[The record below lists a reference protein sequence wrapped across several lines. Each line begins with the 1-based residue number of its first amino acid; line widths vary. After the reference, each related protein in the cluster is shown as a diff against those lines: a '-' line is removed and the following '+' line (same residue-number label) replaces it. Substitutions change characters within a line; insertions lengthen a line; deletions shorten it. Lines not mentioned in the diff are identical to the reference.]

1 VLGQRTVPSFFG
13 AVSTMQQA
21 QYQLI
26 IVGGGPAGLTAGLY
40 AARGRL
46 KVLLVEKGATGGQV
60 LVTDWVDNYPGFTEG
75 VSGFDLM
82 DKMTAHADRFGLE
95 KKFATIAKLDLA
107 GEVKSVILE
116 NGETLTAK
124 TVILCT
130 GAKPRRLDV
139 PGEYEFSGRGV
150 SYCATCDGPFYRNQE
165 IAVVGGGNTAIQE
178 ALHLTKFAS
187 KVTVIHRRGELRATK
202 ILQEKAFCNQK
213 IDFLWNTRVLEIR
226 GSKGAGVE
234 GLLLRHH
241 NGEESV
247 LKVTGLFVL
256 IGVVPNNDMLPL
268 DQLQTDEGGFVI
280 TDAEMATSIPG
291 VYAAGDIRSKRFRQ
305 IINAAGEGAV
315 AELSV
320 EHYLGNQAPDTPLNC
335 SE

>member
-1 VLGQRTVPSFFG
+1 
-13 AVSTMQQA
+13 MQLA

-60 LVTDWVDNYPGFTEG
+60 LVTDWVDNYPGFVEG

-95 KKFATIAKLDLA
+95 KRFATITSLDLT
-107 GEVKSVILE
+107 GEVKSVTLE
-116 NGETLTAK
+116 DGEVLTSK
-124 TVILCT
+124 TIILCT
-130 GAKPRRLDV
+130 GAKPKKLNI

-165 IAVVGGGNTAIQE
+165 IAVVGGGNTAIQD
-178 ALHLTKFAS
+178 ALHLTKFAT

-213 IDFLWNTRVLEIR
+213 IDFLWNTQVSEIR
-226 GSKGAGVE
+226 GDKSGVNS
-234 GLLLRHH
+234 LLLRHY
-241 NGEESV
+241 NGDESV
-247 LKVTGLFVL
+247 LEVTGIFVL
-256 IGVVPNNDMLPL
+256 IGITPNSEILPL
-268 DQLQTDEGGFVI
+268 EHLRTDANGFVV
-280 TDAEMATSIPG
+280 TDTEMATSIPG
-291 VYAAGDIRSKRFRQ
+291 VFAAGDICSKRFRQ

-315 AELSV
+315 AELSA
-320 EHYLGNQAPDTPLNC
+320 EHYLGNQAPDQPLNC

>member
-1 VLGQRTVPSFFG
+1 
-13 AVSTMQQA
+13 MQQA

-46 KVLLVEKGATGGQV
+46 KALLIEKGATGGQV

-95 KKFATIAKLDLA
+95 KRFATITALNLTGDI
-107 GEVKSVILE
+107 KSVTLE
-116 NGETLTAK
+116 NGEVLTAK

-130 GAKPRRLDV
+130 GAKPRRLDI

-178 ALHLTKFAS
+178 ALHLTKFAT

-213 IDFLWNTRVLEIR
+213 IDFLWNTRILEIR
-226 GSKGAGVE
+226 GSKSAGVE
-234 GLLLRHH
+234 ELLLQHH
-241 NGEESV
+241 NGDESI
-247 LKVTGLFVL
+247 LKVTGLFIL
-256 IGVVPNNDMLPL
+256 IGVVPNKEILPL
-268 DQLQTDEGGFVI
+268 DQLQADEGGFII

-291 VYAAGDIRSKRFRQ
+291 VFAAGDIRSKRFRQ

-315 AELSV
+315 AELSA
-320 EHYLGNQAPDTPLNC
+320 EHYLGNQAPDQPLNC

>member
-1 VLGQRTVPSFFG
+1 
-13 AVSTMQQA
+13 MQHA

-46 KVLLVEKGATGGQV
+46 KALLIEKGVTGGQV
-60 LVTDWVDNYPGFTEG
+60 LVTDWVDNYPGFAEG

-95 KKFATIAKLDLA
+95 KKFATIKSLDLV
-107 GEVKSVILE
+107 GDIKVVTLDDGTI
-116 NGETLTAK
+116 LTAK
-124 TVILCT
+124 TIILCT
-130 GAKPRRLDV
+130 GAKPRKLDI
-139 PGEYEFSGRGV
+139 PGEFEFRGRGV

-165 IAVVGGGNTAIQE
+165 IAIVGGGNTAIQE
-178 ALHLTKFAS
+178 ALHLTKFAT
-187 KVTVIHRRGELRATK
+187 KVTVIHRRGELRATR

-213 IDFLWNTRVLEIR
+213 IDFLWNTQIKEIR
-226 GSKGAGVE
+226 GGKNGVE
-234 GLLLRHH
+234 ELLLKHH
-241 NGEESV
+241 GGDESF
-247 LKVTGLFVL
+247 LLVTGIFVL
-256 IGVVPNNDMLPL
+256 IGIVPNNEILPR
-268 DQLQTDEGGFVI
+268 DQLQTDKAGFI
-280 TDAEMATSIPG
+280 LTDEEMATTIPG
-291 VYAAGDIRSKRFRQ
+291 IFAAGDIRSKRARQ

-320 EHYLGNQAPDTPLNC
+320 EHYLGNQAPDQPLNC

>member
-1 VLGQRTVPSFFG
+1 
-13 AVSTMQQA
+13 MQQA

-46 KVLLVEKGATGGQV
+46 KTLLVEKGTTGGQV
-60 LVTDWVDNYPGFTEG
+60 LVTDWVDNYPGFEEG
-75 VSGFDLM
+75 ISGFDLI

-95 KKFATIAKLDLA
+95 KKFATITSLNLVGDLKTITLDN
-107 GEVKSVILE
+107 GEV
-116 NGETLTAK
+116 LTAK

-130 GAKPRRLDV
+130 GAKPRKLDI

-165 IAVVGGGNTAIQE
+165 IAVVGGGNTAIQD

-187 KVTVIHRRGELRATK
+187 KVTVIHRRSELRATK

-213 IDFLWNTRVLEIR
+213 IDFLWNTQVKEIR
-226 GSKGAGVE
+226 GGKNGVE
-234 GLLLRHH
+234 ELLLVHH
-241 NGEESV
+241 GGDQSN
-247 LKVTGLFVL
+247 LKVTGIFVL
-256 IGVVPNNDMLPL
+256 IGIAANNAILPL
-268 DQLQTDEGGFVI
+268 DQLHTDTAGFVV
-280 TDAEMATSIPG
+280 TDPEMATNIAG
-291 VYAAGDIRSKRFRQ
+291 VYAAGDIRSKRSRQ

-315 AELSV
+315 AELSA
-320 EHYLGNQAPDTPLNC
+320 EHFLGNQAPDQPLNC

>member
-1 VLGQRTVPSFFG
+1 
-13 AVSTMQQA
+13 MQQA

-46 KVLLVEKGATGGQV
+46 KVLLIEKGATGGQV

-75 VSGFDLM
+75 VSGFDLI

-95 KKFATIAKLDLA
+95 KKFAAIKSLQLDGDVKTIT
-107 GEVKSVILE
+107 LE
-116 NGETLTAK
+116 NGDIFTSK
-124 TVILCT
+124 TIILCT
-130 GAKPRRLDV
+130 GAKPRQLDI
-139 PGEYEFSGRGV
+139 PGEYEFKGRGV

-165 IAVVGGGNTAIQE
+165 IAVVGGGNTALQD
-178 ALHLTKFAS
+178 ALHLTKFAA

-213 IDFLWNTRVLEIR
+213 IDFIWNTQVKEIR
-226 GSKGAGVE
+226 GDKNGVADLLLSHHGGVE
-234 GLLLRHH
+234 SIL
-241 NGEESV
+241 N
-247 LKVTGLFVL
+247 VTGIFVL
-256 IGVVPNNDMLPL
+256 IGIAPNNEILLL
-268 DQLQTDEGGFVI
+268 DQLQTDEAGFIV
-280 TDAEMATSIPG
+280 TDEEMATTIPG
-291 VYAAGDIRSKRFRQ
+291 VFAAGDIRSKKSRQ

-315 AELSV
+315 AELSA
-320 EHYLGNQAPDTPLNC
+320 ERYLGNQAPDQPLNC

>member
-1 VLGQRTVPSFFG
+1 
-13 AVSTMQQA
+13 MQQA

-46 KVLLVEKGATGGQV
+46 KTLLVEKGVTGGQV
-60 LVTDWVDNYPGFTEG
+60 LVTDWVDNYPGFAEG
-75 VSGFDLM
+75 ISGFDLI

-95 KKFATIAKLDLA
+95 KKFATITSINLVGDLKTITLDN
-107 GEVKSVILE
+107 GEV
-116 NGETLTAK
+116 LTAK

-130 GAKPRRLDV
+130 GAKPRKLDI

-165 IAVVGGGNTAIQE
+165 IAVVGGGNTAIQD

-187 KVTVIHRRGELRATK
+187 KVTVIHRRSELRATK

-213 IDFLWNTRVLEIR
+213 IDFLWNTQVKEIR
-226 GSKGAGVE
+226 GGKNGVE
-234 GLLLRHH
+234 ELLLVHH
-241 NGEESV
+241 GGDQSN
-247 LKVTGLFVL
+247 LKVTGIFVL
-256 IGVVPNNDMLPL
+256 IGIVANTAILPL
-268 DQLQTDEGGFVI
+268 DQLQTDPAGFII
-280 TDAEMATSIPG
+280 TDQEMATNIAG
-291 VYAAGDIRSKRFRQ
+291 VYAAGDIRSKRSRQ

-315 AELSV
+315 AELSA
-320 EHYLGNQAPDTPLNC
+320 EHFLGNQAPDQPLNC

>member
-1 VLGQRTVPSFFG
+1 MPSFLG
-13 AVSTMQQA
+13 GSVMQQA

-46 KVLLVEKGATGGQV
+46 KVLLIEKGATGGQV
-60 LVTDWVDNYPGFTEG
+60 LVTDWVDNYPGFVEG

-95 KKFATIAKLDLA
+95 KKFASIAKLHLTGD
-107 GEVKSVILE
+107 VKSVTLE

-124 TVILCT
+124 TIILCT
-130 GAKPRRLDV
+130 GAKPRKLDI
-139 PGEYEFSGRGV
+139 PGEYELSGRGV

-165 IAVVGGGNTAIQE
+165 IAVVGGGNTAIQD
-178 ALHLTKFAS
+178 ALHLTKFAM

-213 IDFLWNTRVLEIR
+213 IDFLWNTQVLEI
-226 GSKGAGVE
+226 KGGKSGVE
-234 GLLLRHH
+234 ELLLKHH
-241 NGEESV
+241 NGDEST
-247 LKVTGLFVL
+247 LKVTGIF
-256 IGVVPNNDMLPL
+256 IFTGIVPNTDILPL
-268 DQLQTDEGGFVI
+268 DQLRTDDGGFII
-280 TDAEMATSIPG
+280 TDDEMATSIPG
-291 VYAAGDIRSKRFRQ
+291 VYAAGDIRSKRSRQ

-315 AELSV
+315 AELSA
-320 EHYLGNQAPDTPLNC
+320 EYYLGNQAPDQPLNC

>member
-1 VLGQRTVPSFFG
+1 
-13 AVSTMQQA
+13 MQQA

-60 LVTDWVDNYPGFTEG
+60 LVTDWVDNYPGFVEG
-75 VSGFDLM
+75 ISGFDLM

-95 KKFATIAKLDLA
+95 KKFATIASLDLL
-107 GEVKSVILE
+107 GDIKSVTLE
-116 NGETLTAK
+116 NGEVLTAK
-124 TVILCT
+124 TIVLCT
-130 GAKPRRLDV
+130 GAKPKKLDV

-165 IAVVGGGNTAIQE
+165 IAVVGGGNTAIQD

-213 IDFLWNTRVLEIR
+213 IEFLWNTRVIAIR
-226 GSKGAGVE
+226 GDKSGVNS
-234 GLLLRHH
+234 LLLKHH
-241 NGEESV
+241 NGDESD

-256 IGVVPNNDMLPL
+256 IGIAPNNEILPL
-268 DQLQTDEGGFVI
+268 DHLRTDDDGFIV
-280 TDAEMATSIPG
+280 TDNEMATSIPG
-291 VYAAGDIRSKRFRQ
+291 VFAAGDIRSKRSRQ

-315 AELSV
+315 AELSA

>member
-1 VLGQRTVPSFFG
+1 
-13 AVSTMQQA
+13 MYKA

-46 KVLLVEKGATGGQV
+46 KTLLIEKGATGGQV
-60 LVTDWVDNYPGFTEG
+60 LVTDWVDNYPGFVEG

-82 DKMTAHADRFGLE
+82 DRMTAHADRFGLE
-95 KKFATIAKLDLA
+95 KKFATIAALDLD
-107 GEVKSVILE
+107 GEIKTVTLDS
-116 NGETLTAK
+116 GEKLTAN

-130 GAKPRRLDV
+130 GARPRRLNI
-139 PGEYEFSGRGV
+139 PGEQSFAGRGV

-165 IAVVGGGNTAIQE
+165 IAVVGGGNTAIQD

-187 KVTVIHRRGELRATK
+187 RVTVIHRRGELRATK

-213 IDFLWNTRVLEIR
+213 IDFLWNTQVKEIR
-226 GSKGAGVE
+226 GDQSGVGE
-234 GLLLRHH
+234 LLLRHH
-241 NGEESV
+241 AGDEST
-247 LKVTGLFVL
+247 LKVTGIFIL
-256 IGVVPNNDMLPL
+256 IGIQPNNEILPRA
-268 DQLQTDEGGFVI
+268 QLKSDEEGFLI
-280 TDAEMATSIPG
+280 TDNEMATSLAG
-291 VYAAGDIRSKRFRQ
+291 VYAAGDIRSKRSRQ

-320 EHYLGNQAPDTPLNC
+320 EHYLGNLAPDQPLNC